1 MSERGGSTVPR
12 MMTENAPPAGSSPD
26 AAEDAGAA
34 FDVQP
39 GASTEVQAPADGA
52 DALVVAAD
60 GKANKEGDENK
71 PDAGLY
77 GAPEAYADFT
87 LPDGMTLDS
96 EMLAEFAPVL
106 KELNL
111 SQESAQKVINFA
123 PKLISQTVEGIKAQL
138 AEEARGWH
146 DAARGDKEIGGAKMV
161 EHLAVANKAFAKFGT
176 PELKAFLASRGL
188 NAHPEL
194 IRAFYRAGKA
204 ISEDQY
210 VPGGATVSRAK
221 PFYDNSRMN

>member
-1 MSERGGSTVPR
+1 
-12 MMTENAPPAGSSPD
+12 MTTETTAESASAD
-26 AAEDAGAA
+26 TTTQAAEEGAA
-34 FDVQP
+34 FDVQ
-39 GASTEVQAPADGA
+39 GAAETQAQADGGAAA
-52 DALVVAAD
+52 DVAAD
-60 GKANKEGDENK
+60 GEKPAPDDK
-71 PDAGLY
+71 PDERY

-87 LPDGMTLDS
+87 LPEGVALDATL
-96 EMLAEFAPVL
+96 MGEFAPVL

-111 SQESAQKVINFA
+111 SQAAAQKVIDFA

-138 AEEARGWH
+138 ADEARGWH
-146 DAARGDKEIGGAKMV
+146 DAARGDKEIGGAKMA
-161 EHLAVANKAFAKFGT
+161 ETLAVANKAFAKFGT

-204 ISEDQY
+204 ISEDSF
-210 VPGGATVSRAK
+210 VAGGASVSRAK

>member
-1 MSERGGSTVPR
+1 MTTETVV
-12 MMTENAPPAGSSPD
+12 EAAPAD
-26 AAEDAGAA
+26 ATTAEEGAA
-34 FDVQP
+34 FDVQGTAAAESQAQSDDA
-39 GASTEVQAPADGA
+39 GAAGTATDG
-52 DALVVAAD
+52 D
-60 GKANKEGDENK
+60 KPEEK
-71 PDAGLY
+71 PDERY

-87 LPDGMTLDS
+87 LPEGVTLD
-96 EMLAEFAPVL
+96 EAMLSEFAPVL

-111 SQESAQKVINFA
+111 SQAAAQKVIDFA

-138 AEEARGWH
+138 ADEARGWH
-146 DAARGDKEIGGAKMV
+146 DAARGDKEIGGAKMA
-161 EHLAVANKAFAKFGT
+161 ETLAVANKAFAKFGT

-204 ISEDQY
+204 ISEDSF
-210 VPGGATVSRAK
+210 VAGGASVSRAK